1 VTDEAPPLRPRST
14 LRHLFRR
21 KSRHSLGIAMLK
33 TASLDHRLQILGLIP
48 KTSKRWKSRNLQS
61 LSRKRTSWP
70 PVLVLL
76 QHLSV
81 NTRIPLLT
89 IPEPCFPFQTLY
101 FSRVYAL
108 INQSD
113 SQLDYCQGLVSRL
126 SICCAPLLVF
136 YFFTPKNVLL
146 LIADCQERLILLYFD
161 NLSLES
167 CFSLFLSLY

>member
-1 VTDEAPPLRPRST
+1 VTDEAPLRPPST

-33 TASLDHRLQILGLIP
+33 TASLGHRLQTLGLIP

-70 PVLVLL
+70 PDLVLL

-113 SQLDYCQGLVSRL
+113 SQSIGLLSRAL
-126 SICCAPLLVF
+126 FSTVALRFSCITCI
-136 YFFTPKNVLL
+136 YIFFLRQKPSCYS
-146 LIADCQERLILLYFD
+146 LIARND
-161 NLSLES
+161 
-167 CFSLFLSLY
+167 